1 MSECRKIEEIDI
13 SKMINERGVD
23 IIINLNTTLAKGGIS
38 NEVLIR
44 NGIVILLCKADGGSI
59 YVDSK
64 EYKLS
69 KNNVVVLPEN
79 HIINNLSPS
88 LMRESNVIAVSVD
101 YILNMPSPID
111 TSIFSYSRYMSVIK
125 IAEEKFDDL
134 QSYYR
139 FIYKESRDNSKYR
152 VEIIRSIFFALILE
166 ILAEYEKLF
175 EIGDEASDIKA
186 NNLSDRFFQRLA
198 TNYKKSRSVKF
209 YAERLNLTP
218 KYLSTAIKRVTGRP
232 ILDWIHEAILID
244 ARMLLRTTD
253 MTVQE
258 ISEQLNFSSPFGI
271 RSVFQKAYGQNTQ
284 RIIIYGTT
292 YDYTKE
298 EAFYAAFAPQ
308 DTYWRA
314 GSWFDENPLRAYRDT
329 ARSV

>member
-1 MSECRKIEEIDI
+1 MPECRKIEEIDI
-13 SKMINERGVD
+13 SQLMQERGDD
-23 IIINLNTTLAKGGIS
+23 IIIDLNTTLAEGGIL

-59 YVDSK
+59 CVDSK

-139 FIYKESRDNSKYR
+139 FIYKESKENSKYR
-152 VEIIRSIFFALILE
+152 MEIIHSIFFALILE
-166 ILAEYEKLF
+166 ILAEYEKLI
-175 EIGDEASDIKA
+175 EIGDGASDIKA
-186 NNLSDRFFQRLA
+186 NNLSDRFFQLLA

-244 ARMLLRTTD
+244 AKMLLRTTD

-258 ISEQLNFSSPFGI
+258 ISEQLNFSSP
-271 RSVFQKAYGQNTQ
+271 S
-284 RIIIYGTT
+284 
-292 YDYTKE
+292 
-298 EAFYAAFAPQ
+298 AFVQFFKKHTGKTP
-308 DTYWRA
+308 RK
-314 GSWFDENPLRAYRDT
+314 L
-329 ARSV
+329 

>member
-13 SKMINERGVD
+13 SQMMQDRGDD
-23 IIINLNTTLAKGGIS
+23 IIIDLNATLAEGGMS

-59 YVDSK
+59 CVDSK

-69 KNNVVVLPEN
+69 KNNVIVLPEN
-79 HIINNLSPS
+79 HIINNISPS
-88 LMRESNVIAVSVD
+88 LMRESNIIAVSVD
-101 YILNMPSPID
+101 YIMNMPSPID

-125 IAEEKFDDL
+125 IADEKFDDL

-139 FIYKESRDNSKYR
+139 FIYKESRENGKYR

-175 EIGDEASDIKA
+175 EVGDEVSDIKA
-186 NNLSDRFFQRLA
+186 NNLSDRFFRLLA
-198 TNYKKSRSVKF
+198 TNYKNSRSVKF

-244 ARMLLRTTD
+244 AKMLLRTTD

-258 ISEQLNFSSPFGI
+258 IADHLNFSSP
-271 RSVFQKAYGQNTQ
+271 S
-284 RIIIYGTT
+284 
-292 YDYTKE
+292 
-298 EAFYAAFAPQ
+298 AFVQFFKKHTGKTPK
-308 DTYWRA
+308 
-314 GSWFDENPLRAYRDT
+314 GL
-329 ARSV
+329 

>member
-1 MSECRKIEEIDI
+1 MPECRKIEEIDI
-13 SKMINERGVD
+13 SQLMQERGDD
-23 IIINLNTTLAKGGIS
+23 IIIDLNTTLAEGGIL

-59 YVDSK
+59 CVDSK

-139 FIYKESRDNSKYR
+139 FIYKESKENSKYR
-152 VEIIRSIFFALILE
+152 MEIIHSIFFALILE

-186 NNLSDRFFQRLA
+186 NNLSDRFFQLLA

-232 ILDWIHEAILID
+232 ILDWIHDAVLID
-244 ARMLLRTTD
+244 AKMLLRTTD

-258 ISEQLNFSSPFGI
+258 ISEQLNFSSP
-271 RSVFQKAYGQNTQ
+271 S
-284 RIIIYGTT
+284 
-292 YDYTKE
+292 
-298 EAFYAAFAPQ
+298 AFVQFFKKHTGKTP
-308 DTYWRA
+308 RK
-314 GSWFDENPLRAYRDT
+314 L
-329 ARSV
+329 

>member
-1 MSECRKIEEIDI
+1 MPECRKIEEIDI
-13 SKMINERGVD
+13 SQLMQERGDD
-23 IIINLNTTLAKGGIS
+23 IIIDLNTTLAEGGIL

-59 YVDSK
+59 CVDSK

-111 TSIFSYSRYMSVIK
+111 TSIFSYSRYMSIIK

-139 FIYKESRDNSKYR
+139 FIYKESKENSKYR
-152 VEIIRSIFFALILE
+152 MEIIHSIFYALILE
-166 ILAEYEKLF
+166 ILAEYEKLI
-175 EIGDEASDIKA
+175 EIGDGASDIKA
-186 NNLSDRFFQRLA
+186 NNLSDRFFQLLA
-198 TNYKKSRSVKF
+198 TNYKKNRSVKF

-218 KYLSTAIKRVTGRP
+218 KYLSTLIKRTTGRP
-232 ILDWIHEAILID
+232 ILRWIHEAVLIE
-244 ARMLLRTTD
+244 AKMLLRTTD
-253 MTVQE
+253 LTVQE
-258 ISEQLNFSSPFGI
+258 ISEQLNFSSP
-271 RSVFQKAYGQNTQ
+271 S
-284 RIIIYGTT
+284 
-292 YDYTKE
+292 
-298 EAFYAAFAPQ
+298 AFVQFFKKQTGKSPKQ
-308 DTYWRA
+308 MW
-314 GSWFDENPLRAYRDT
+314 L
-329 ARSV
+329 

>member
-13 SKMINERGVD
+13 SQMIQDRGDD
-23 IIINLNTTLAKGGIS
+23 IIIDLNATLAEGGMS

-59 YVDSK
+59 CVDSK

-79 HIINNLSPS
+79 HIINNISPS
-88 LMRESNVIAVSVD
+88 LMRESNIIAVSVD

-125 IAEEKFDDL
+125 IADEKFDDL

-139 FIYKESRDNSKYR
+139 FIYKESRENGKYR

-175 EIGDEASDIKA
+175 EVGDEVSDIKA
-186 NNLSDRFFQRLA
+186 NNLSDRFFRLLA
-198 TNYKKSRSVKF
+198 TNYKNSRSVKF

-244 ARMLLRTTD
+244 AKMLLRTTD

-258 ISEQLNFSSPFGI
+258 IADQLNFSSP
-271 RSVFQKAYGQNTQ
+271 S
-284 RIIIYGTT
+284 
-292 YDYTKE
+292 
-298 EAFYAAFAPQ
+298 AFVQFFKKHTGKTPK
-308 DTYWRA
+308 
-314 GSWFDENPLRAYRDT
+314 GL
-329 ARSV
+329 